1 MLPHGSLGTATACNL
16 EMQSTGSVA
25 ALVQGSQQGTAATS
39 SNLAI
44 LSSGTGVVEVGGNGV
59 VAAISLDIG
68 NSEATID
75 GNAIVL
81 EAAVPLVCSAFL
93 VTSLPLLILLW
104 RPLLLILLLLLFM
117 PLLLFTFVVLFVLS
131 VAPFVSAR
139 KLAFVSLIL
148 LPFNCCSSMASM

>member
-44 LSSGTGVVEVGGNGV
+44 LSSGTSVVEVGGNGV

-68 NSEATID
+68 SSVATME
-75 GNAIVL
+75 GNVAIVV
-81 EAAVPLVCSAFL
+81 AAVGPLVCSAIL

-104 RPLLLILLLLLFM
+104 RPLVLLLILLLLLF
-117 PLLLFTFVVLFVLS
+117 TVVVVLFVLS
-131 VAPFVSAR
+131 AALFVSVR
-139 KLAFVSLIL
+139 KLTFVSLIL
-148 LPFNCCSSMASM
+148 LPFSCCSSMASM